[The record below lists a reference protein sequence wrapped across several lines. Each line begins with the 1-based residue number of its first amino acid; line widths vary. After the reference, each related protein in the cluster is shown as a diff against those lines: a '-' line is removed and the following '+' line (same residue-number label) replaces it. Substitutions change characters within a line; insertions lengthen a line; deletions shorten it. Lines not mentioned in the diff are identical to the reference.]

1 MAHRVTI
8 EPFGFSAATTA
19 VHGRIATA
27 ATGAMRDTTPD
38 AKAELRAQIV
48 DAGLGERLA
57 KTWTDKVYPRTGE
70 SPEPAGYIQSRAS
83 EIIESYEKGTTIA
96 ASGGR
101 KFLAIPSDD
110 CPRHRQG
117 NAFTPEEVEE
127 RFGKRLV
134 FIAANEGGFSTPS
147 IRHSTAVGYLV
158 LKGLVVRKATGRWRA
173 ASERERAGR
182 TRNPRPLQ
190 SVIMFTL
197 QRSVKKPKLL
207 DLEGPAR
214 RWADNW
220 SLEFARRL
228 EDE

>member
-1 MAHRVTI
+1 MRLTI
-8 EPFGFSAATTA
+8 EPGGFRQAAQSK
-19 VHGRIATA
+19 HNHIASA

-57 KTWTDKVYPRTGE
+57 RTWTDKVFPKTGD

-83 EIIESYEKGTTIA
+83 EIIESYEKGSTIVA
-96 ASGGR
+96 TGGR
-101 KFLAIPSDD
+101 RFLAIPSSD

-117 NAFTPEEVEE
+117 NAFTPDEVEE
-127 RFGKRLV
+127 RFGKRLI
-134 FIAANEGGFSTPS
+134 FISASDGGFKTPS
-147 IRHSTAVGYLV
+147 ARKATAIGYLV

-173 ASERERAGR
+173 ASQRERAGN
-182 TRNPRPLQ
+182 TRNPRPVQ

-197 QRSVKKPKLL
+197 VRSVKKPKLL

-214 RWADNW
+214 RWADAW
-220 SLEFARRL
+220 SNRFAERL
-228 EDE
+228 EAE